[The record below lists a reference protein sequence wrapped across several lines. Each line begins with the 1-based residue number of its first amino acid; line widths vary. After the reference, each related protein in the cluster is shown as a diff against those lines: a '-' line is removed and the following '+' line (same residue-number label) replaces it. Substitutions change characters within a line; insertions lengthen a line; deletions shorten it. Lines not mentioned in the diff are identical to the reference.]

1 MKFKNIIRMAVML
14 SFLFFNNS
22 KIFANINDYVKIK
35 YENITLWDIAPS
47 YVNEKKGSTIILG
60 KIRIPGGKLSIKG
73 SQINA
78 ELVALGMKN
87 VKIPNLV
94 TVERSYVEINT
105 KEIEEKLLQE
115 LKKDNTDFNYNVYIA
130 SRDTLKMPIGELK
143 YKVSGLNMETLG
155 KTQLTCEV
163 YENERK
169 VYEFPFSL
177 DTAKMIKE
185 YTLIKDVQKGEK
197 YSEEKVQVDTKL
209 IYSTVNSNNLEI
221 SEKTIFNKNLLAG
234 TKLQKSDLEEN
245 AIIRKDDKIFIEL
258 KMGGMTISD
267 RGVALT
273 NGDMGQKIQVKN
285 ARSGKVVE
293 GVITAEKTVT
303 IEIE

>member
-209 IYSTVNSNNLEI
+209 IYSTVN
-221 SEKTIFNKNLLAG
+221 
-234 TKLQKSDLEEN
+234 
-245 AIIRKDDKIFIEL
+245 
-258 KMGGMTISD
+258 
-267 RGVALT
+267 
-273 NGDMGQKIQVKN
+273 
-285 ARSGKVVE
+285 
-293 GVITAEKTVT
+293 
-303 IEIE
+303 

>member
-155 KTQLTCEV
+155 KAQLTCEV

>member
-1 MKFKNIIRMAVML
+1 MNFKNIVRMAVIL
-14 SFLFFNNS
+14 SFLFFNS
-22 KIFANINDYVKIK
+22 SRIFASINEYVKIK

-47 YVNEKKGSTIILG
+47 YVNEQKGSNIILG

-78 ELVALGMKN
+78 ELVALGIKN
-87 VKIPNLV
+87 VKIPSLV
-94 TVERSYVEINT
+94 TIERSYVELDT
-105 KEIEEKLLQE
+105 KGIEEKLLQE
-115 LKKDNTDFNYNVYIA
+115 LKKDNTDFNYNVYIT
-130 SRDTLKMPIGELK
+130 SRETLKMPIGDLK
-143 YKVSGLNMETLG
+143 YKVSNLNKETLG
-155 KTQLTCEV
+155 KVQLTCEV
-163 YENERK
+163 YENEKK

-185 YTLIKDVQKGEK
+185 YTLVKDVQKGEK
-197 YSEEKVQVDTKL
+197 YSEEKVQIDTKL

-221 SEKTIFNKNLLAG
+221 SDKTIFNKNLLAG

-267 RGVALT
+267 RGIALT

-285 ARSGKVVE
+285 SRSGKVVE

>member
-155 KTQLTCEV
+155 KAQLTCEV

-285 ARSGKVVE
+285 SRSGKVVE

>member
-258 KMGGMTISD
+258 KMGGMIISD

-285 ARSGKVVE
+285 SRSGKVVE

>member
-285 ARSGKVVE
+285 SRSGKVVE

>member
-1 MKFKNIIRMAVML
+1 MKFKNIIRMAVVL
-14 SFLFFNNS
+14 SFLFFNNN

-47 YVNEKKGSTIILG
+47 YVNEQKGSTIILG
-60 KIRIPGGKLSIKG
+60 KIRIPGGKIFIKG

-105 KEIEEKLLQE
+105 KEIEEKLLQQ

-130 SRDTLKMPIGELK
+130 SRETLKMPIGELK
-143 YKVSGLNMETLG
+143 YKVSGLNKETLG
-155 KTQLTCEV
+155 KAQLTCEV

-197 YSEEKVQVDTKL
+197 YSEEKVQVETKL

-285 ARSGKVVE
+285 SRSGKVVE

>member
-155 KTQLTCEV
+155 KVQLTCEV

-258 KMGGMTISD
+258 KMGGMIISD

-285 ARSGKVVE
+285 SRSGKVVE

>member
-78 ELVALGMKN
+78 ELVSLGMKN

-155 KTQLTCEV
+155 KVQLTCEV

-221 SEKTIFNKNLLAG
+221 SEKTVFNKNLLAG

-285 ARSGKVVE
+285 SRSGKVVE